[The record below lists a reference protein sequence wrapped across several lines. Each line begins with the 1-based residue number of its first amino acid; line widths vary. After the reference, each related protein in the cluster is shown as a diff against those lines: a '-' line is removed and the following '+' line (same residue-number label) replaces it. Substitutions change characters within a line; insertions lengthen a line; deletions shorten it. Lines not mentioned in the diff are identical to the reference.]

1 VEEDEVEGEEMEEG
15 RGEGGEVVGSGGGGG
30 GHTNYCPL
38 LIFILCKKM
47 GHISMYSRLLEVTIK

>member
-1 VEEDEVEGEEMEEG
+1 MEEDEVEGEEMEEG
-15 RGEGGEVVGSGGGGG
+15 RGEGGEVGSGGGGGG

-47 GHISMYSRLLEVTIK
+47 GLISMYSRLL